1 MTSDPD
7 RIRRRLLAA
16 LPALS
21 ALSATTLLAACDKA
35 GAAREGAPSANA
47 GGSPVAATGAG
58 AGAPDLSKVTL
69 VLGDQVR
76 LLQTKAEAA
85 GVLKDLPYTIQWASF
100 QGAAPL
106 FEAVVSG
113 DVDTAIAAD
122 TPALAAA
129 AGGARVKVVAA
140 SVSSPTAV
148 AILVQPDSPIRTVA
162 DLKGRSV
169 IVSSARGSVAH
180 FLLFGALREAGL
192 KPEDVNTGFLLPS
205 DAAVAFSSGKI
216 DAWAT
221 FGTYQAAA
229 EIRGARVLRNG
240 VGINSGIGV
249 LAASDA
255 ALANAGKRAAL
266 ADVLQRLARSNVWAN
281 AHPKEYG
288 EVFQRLTGLPPDVT
302 RLHVSRDRPQ
312 LRPVDSEIVRQLQEV
327 ADTFYQA
334 RLFPRRVDAS
344 KLVDASLFRPA

>member
-1 MTSDPD
+1 MPSEADHV
-7 RIRRRLLAA
+7 RRRLLAM
-16 LPALS
+16 LPAA
-21 ALSATTLLAACDKA
+21 ALLGAC
-35 GAAREGAPSANA
+35 GRTGGPEVSGAPQAS
-47 GGSPVAATGAG
+47 GSSVST
-58 AGAPDLSKVTL
+58 PDLSKVTL
-69 VLGDQVR
+69 VLGDQVK

-85 GVLKDLPYTIQWASF
+85 GVLKDVPYKIQWASF

-113 DVDTAIAAD
+113 DVDTAMAAD

-140 SVSSPTAV
+140 SVSSPVAV
-148 AILVQPDSPIRTVA
+148 AILVPPDSPIKTVA
-162 DLKGRSV
+162 ELKGRNV

-192 KPEDVNTGFLLPS
+192 KPEEVNTGFLLPS

-216 DAWAT
+216 EAWAT

-229 EIRGARVLRNG
+229 ELRGARVLRNG

-249 LAASDA
+249 IAASEA
-255 ALANAGKRAAL
+255 ALADPGKRAAL
-266 ADVLQRLARSNVWAN
+266 ADVLQRLAQSNVWAN

-288 EVFQRLTGLPPDVT
+288 AVFQRLTGLPPEVAQ
-302 RLHVSRDRPQ
+302 LAVSRDKPQ
-312 LRPVDSEIVRQLQEV
+312 LRAVDSEIVRQLQEV
-327 ADTFYQA
+327 ADTFYAA

-344 KLVDASLFRPA
+344 KLVDASLFRPAI

>member
-7 RIRRRLLAA
+7 SQRRRLLAM
-16 LPALS
+16 LPAA
-21 ALSATTLLAACDKA
+21 ALLGACGKAAA
-35 GAAREGAPSANA
+35 
-47 GGSPVAATGAG
+47 PVAASA
-58 AGAPDLSKVTL
+58 AAPDLSKVTL
-69 VLGDQVR
+69 VLGDQVK

-85 GVLKDLPYTIQWASF
+85 GVLEGVPYKVEWASF

-113 DVDTAIAAD
+113 DVDTAMAAD

-140 SVSSPTAV
+140 SVSSPTGV
-148 AILVQPDSPIRTVA
+148 AILVPPGSPIRKVA
-162 DLKGRSV
+162 DLKGRNV

-192 KPEDVNTGFLLPS
+192 KPDDVTTGFLLPS

-216 DAWAT
+216 EAWAT

-229 EIRGARVLRNG
+229 EIRGARVLRDG

-249 LAASDA
+249 IAASEL
-255 ALANAGKRAAL
+255 ALADAGKRAAL
-266 ADVLQRLARSNVWAN
+266 ADALRRLAQSNVWAN
-281 AHPKEYG
+281 AHPEEYG
-288 EVFQRLTGLPPDVT
+288 AVFQRLTGLPPDVT
-302 RLHVSRDRPQ
+302 KLVVSRDRPQ
-312 LRPVDSEIVRQLQEV
+312 LRAVDAGIVRQLQEV
-327 ADTFYQA
+327 ADTFYEA
-334 RLFPRRVDAS
+334 KLFPRRVDAS
-344 KLVDASLFRPA
+344 GLVDTSLFRPA

>member
-1 MTSDPD
+1 MSSDPD
-7 RIRRRLLAA
+7 YLRRRLLAM
-16 LPALS
+16 LPAA
-21 ALSATTLLAACDKA
+21 ALLGACGKPA
-35 GAAREGAPSANA
+35 APSK
-47 GGSPVAATGAG
+47 PAASSA
-58 AGAPDLSKVTL
+58 APDLSQVTL
-69 VLGDQVR
+69 VLGDQVK

-85 GVLKDLPYTIQWASF
+85 GVLKDVPYKIQWASF

-113 DVDTAIAAD
+113 DVDTAMAAD

-140 SVSSPTAV
+140 SVSSPTGV
-148 AILVQPDSPIRTVA
+148 AILVPADSPIKTVA
-162 DLKGRSV
+162 DLKGRNV

-192 KPEDVNTGFLLPS
+192 QPQDVNTGFLLPS

-216 DAWAT
+216 EAWAT

-229 EIRGARVLRNG
+229 EIRGARILRDG

-249 LAASDA
+249 IAAADA
-255 ALANAGKRAAL
+255 ALADPGKRAAL
-266 ADVLQRLARSNVWAN
+266 ADVLRRLAQSNVWAN
-281 AHPKEYG
+281 AHPQEYG
-288 EVFQRLTGLPPDVT
+288 VVFQRLTGLPPDVA
-302 RLHVSRDRPQ
+302 RLAVSRDKPQ
-312 LRPVDSEIVRQLQEV
+312 LRAVDKEIVRQLQEV
-327 ADTFYQA
+327 ADTFYEA

-344 KLVDASLFRPA
+344 KLVDPSLFQPV